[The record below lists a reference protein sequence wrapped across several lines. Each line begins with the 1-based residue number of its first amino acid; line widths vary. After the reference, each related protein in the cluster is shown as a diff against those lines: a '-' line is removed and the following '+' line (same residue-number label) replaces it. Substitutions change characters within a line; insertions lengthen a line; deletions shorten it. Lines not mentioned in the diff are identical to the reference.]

1 MPPTMRGATKALAIQ
16 KKVNNI
22 SIYNTK
28 YFVWKA
34 SSSYKMT
41 QAQLSSDIDEVYLN
55 VQHFLSRKK
64 FPEAENQVFQVIFM
78 F

>member
-1 MPPTMRGATKALAIQ
+1 
-16 KKVNNI
+16 
-22 SIYNTK
+22 
-28 YFVWKA
+28 
-34 SSSYKMT
+34 MT

-78 F
+78 FWYF